1 MSNIG
6 GGGGGGGGDTQ
17 ILTVD
22 DGSRNHSRGVTMA
35 ESSVIC
41 KKERSGMEEKV
52 AVSGAEGTTTNK
64 PVCS

>member
-1 MSNIG
+1 
-6 GGGGGGGGDTQ
+6 
-17 ILTVD
+17 
-22 DGSRNHSRGVTMA
+22 MA

-64 PVCS
+64 PGALENYWTPEIGTPETGT